1 MRLLSLNN
9 LLTPKLPDY
18 INTKPLQYAR
28 KINYYVGFVAD
39 VQWY

>member
-9 LLTPKLPDY
+9 LLTLKLPDY